1 MLHRLKAVASG
12 YGLKL
17 DCPPFGGLD
26 TDGFREID
34 RSRCNLGLRG
44 CVADAPAIAAA
55 PVAAPPRP
63 APAAPRR
70 VRERTR
76 LCGNVTTSS
85 IVSLRRQLGNL
96 RRCRPGLPVRRSW
109 SPLVRVAL
117 RHLPR
122 RQFGLLPVLDRAVLV
137 DDRAELHARLAQRP
151 HRRARRTADPP
162 LRPGAQ

>member
-1 MLHRLKAVASG
+1 MLHRIKTVASG

-44 CVADAPAIAAA
+44 RVADAPAIAAA
-55 PVAAPPRP
+55 SV
-63 APAAPRR
+63 AAPRR
-70 VRERTR
+70 LRHRVGSANEHVYAAMLPPAACRASPPTR
-76 LCGNVTTSS
+76 QS
-85 IVSLRRQLGNL
+85 

-109 SPLVRVAL
+109 PLVRVAL

-122 RQFGLLPVLDRAVLV
+122 RQFGFLPALDRAVLV
-137 DDRAELHARLAQRP
+137 DDRAELH
-151 HRRARRTADPP
+151 
-162 LRPGAQ
+162 